1 MTRRAYFGFIVS
13 MAIRA
18 AKKTT
23 VTSDIL
29 NTPLQTLVTRAMY
42 VILLFAFLAIGYLL
56 GSIFPLEGK
65 SIRSIG
71 STTAAPAAAGD
82 TAPAAQQPGAP
93 DPKQVLKDLKMG
105 HLPVEG
111 KDNAKV
117 TIVEFSDF
125 ECPFCGRFF
134 QDTLAQIRKDYVD
147 TGKVKIYYRHFPLD
161 FHPKAKPLA
170 IASECAND
178 QDAFWKMHDRIFENT
193 ATISTV
199 TDDTIKQWAGE
210 LGLNTGTFNSCFDA
224 KEHEDIIN
232 EDQQAGAAVGVSGT
246 PTFYINGQQ
255 LVGAQPYASFK
266 AIIDQELAK

>member
-1 MTRRAYFGFIVS
+1 

-23 VTSDIL
+23 VTTNIM
-29 NTPLQTLVTRAMY
+29 NTPLQTLATRAMY

-71 STTAAPAAAGD
+71 STTTAPEAGTQAAAP
-82 TAPAAQQPGAP
+82 QQPSAP
-93 DPKQVLKDLKMG
+93 DPEKVLKDLKIG

-111 KDNAKV
+111 DKNAKV
-117 TIVEFSDF
+117 TIIEFSDF
-125 ECPFCGRFF
+125 ECPFCGRFY
-134 QDTLAQIRKDYVD
+134 QDTLPQIRKDYVD
-147 TGKVKIYYRHFPLD
+147 SGKVKIYFRHFPLD
-161 FHPKAKPLA
+161 FHPRAKPLA

-178 QDAFWKMHDRIFENT
+178 QDAFWKMHDKIFENSATVST
-193 ATISTV
+193 A

-224 KEHEDIIN
+224 KEHEDLVN